1 MSLTC
6 RSNRLLVL
14 LSFAVSGFAVG
25 AAQDRIEPG
34 GQPVTARIKLDER
47 SMIIVPVSINGSRP
61 YDFTLD
67 TGSAK
72 TIIDQKLADQ
82 LGLPQKGEKTVVGIL
97 ASTRMSVASVDSMSV
112 AGAVVSGGEIFTT
125 AHAPTVTGKVRGV
138 LGEDFLRNFDLLI
151 DYRHQIIE
159 LDSPPGSMAQTAAG
173 EHLPLQ
179 LNGVY
184 HGKPSHNRLI
194 ISGRIQEFGNATMSL
209 LLDSGANQLTLFKDI
224 DGSEVSQAEPVTV
237 GNFDRWVASSA
248 TARRIRS
255 LRLGDYS
262 VSDLTVVTLARRID
276 FDSDGLI
283 PTSLFRSVLICHRG
297 GFVIL
302 NPSFP
307 KASPSAPVAVAAR

>member
-6 RSNRLLVL
+6 TFSRLLVL
-14 LSFAVSGFAVG
+14 LTFAIPGP
-25 AAQDRIEPG
+25 AASAAEDHTEPG
-34 GQPVTARIKLDER
+34 RQLVTAKIKLDER

-61 YDFTLD
+61 YDFMLD
-67 TGSAK
+67 TGCAK

-82 LGLPQKGEKTVVGIL
+82 LGLPRTAEKTVVGVL
-97 ASTRMSVASVDSMSV
+97 ASTKMSVASVDSMSV

-125 AHAPTVTGKVRGV
+125 AHAPAVTGNVRGV

-159 LDSPPGSMAQTAAG
+159 LDSPLGSIAQTAIG

-179 LNGVY
+179 LDGIY
-184 HGKPSHNRLI
+184 HGKPSRNRLI
-194 ISGRIQEFGNATMSL
+194 ISGRIQEFGDATMSL
-209 LLDSGANQLTLFKDI
+209 LLDSGANQLTLFNL
-224 DGSEVSQAEPVTV
+224 GSEVNQAEPVTV
-237 GNFDRWVASSA
+237 GNFNQWVASSA

-255 LRLGDYS
+255 LSMGNYS
-262 VSDLTVVTLARRID
+262 VPDLTVVTLSRHVD

-283 PTSLFRSVLICHRG
+283 PTSLFRSIFISSHG

-302 NPSFP
+302 NPSFVNTSRDEQAG
-307 KASPSAPVAVAAR
+307 KAAR